1 MDKEDVKILKV
12 FLLLAYPFVF
22 FYVLGTLYP
31 YRGPPT
37 LDIARAVVPNVDAV
51 PLVFVFTLAYPLP
64 LFLYYS
70 YERSTHGPGGTT
82 GSTDPKLFFLS
93 PLLLTI
99 PAVVLCLL
107 ITVHSAP
114 SYPSSVLN
122 PLPLAS
128 AAETV
133 MRGLMVPFTSIWYML
148 AIYYAIAPYNPNFW
162 YLTYLGYVFVL
173 FTFIF
178 PVFQWFVAK
187 LMIKKVVVPLRELK
201 KEGDIRRPKHK
212 LGYRDVVGVD
222 KFRDPA
228 VPVSEGAGTGINTG
242 MGTGAGAGAGTR
254 TVAPIPPSEHFL
266 KYGTDEQWREEERRR
281 IDRLNS
287 TPVTDEYLKRA
298 REALQELYGLV
309 ESEGIVLTQKEWV
322 WFINFLEDGIIFTMR
337 RGTSCTSPP
346 TTEVQ
351 RLDELLARTEYEFQD
366 RVILLLAYVTFAA
379 ALFEDFKQQGLT
391 RADRIDDFIE
401 ERVLA
406 ARGYLRPTALLRPEN
421 YNRPSG
427 GNPPERG

>member
-1 MDKEDVKILKV
+1 MDKRKAIKALKV
-12 FLLLAYPFVF
+12 ALFLAYPFVF

-37 LDIARAVVPNVDAV
+37 TDIARMASPNADAL
-51 PLVFVFTLAYPLP
+51 PLVFVFTMVYPLP
-64 LFLYYS
+64 ILIYHLWGKIVVNANHSPS
-70 YERSTHGPGGTT
+70 Y
-82 GSTDPKLFFLS
+82 
-93 PLLLTI
+93 
-99 PAVVLCLL
+99 
-107 ITVHSAP
+107 
-114 SYPSSVLN
+114 SYPSYRDALGEADFMFLVPSLLALLTAIVCLAAGALLAPSKPSSNLN
-122 PLPLAS
+122 PLWLAPII
-128 AAETV
+128 ETA
-133 MRGLMVPFTSIWYML
+133 MRGLMVPFTSLHYL
-148 AIYYAIAPYNPNFW
+148 LTVCYQVAFSNPNLS
-162 YLTYLGYVFVL
+162 YLLAFTSYLFILLVV
-173 FTFIF
+173 IF
-178 PVFQWFVAK
+178 PVPQWYASK
-187 LMIKKVVVPLRELK
+187 LFIRKVVVPLRELK

-228 VPVSEGAGTGINTG
+228 VPVSEGAGTGISTS

-266 KYGTDEQWREEERRR
+266 KYGTDEQWREDERRR

-366 RVILLLAYVTFAA
+366 RVVLLLAYVTFAA

-401 ERVLA
+401 ERMLA

-421 YNRPSG
+421 Y
-427 GNPPERG
+427 